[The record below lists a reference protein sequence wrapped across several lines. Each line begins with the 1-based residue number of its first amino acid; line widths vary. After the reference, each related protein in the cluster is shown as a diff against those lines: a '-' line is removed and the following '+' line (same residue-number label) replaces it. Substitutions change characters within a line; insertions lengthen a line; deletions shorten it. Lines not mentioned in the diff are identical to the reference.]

1 MLSAKRRPIFAAGL
15 ILTVAA
21 AIALRALPIA
31 AWPLWLDESWSR
43 WLAEMDWQG
52 LRDSTARYDTHPPFY
67 YSLLKLW
74 LGVAPHTPEGLRLL
88 SVLAGLAM
96 LPLAWICASRV
107 EALRRAPALRL
118 GCAALVAV
126 SPPLVVAAHQAR
138 PYALFALAFALA
150 LWAALR
156 LLKAEP
162 EGRRPWA
169 LWIGFG
175 FALEAVLWLHN
186 LGMLFAAAL
195 SGALFVAL
203 WREGRLRRHFVP
215 LAGVHLV
222 CGLAFLPHFA
232 AMIEQRQAWQSGW
245 LRFVPGDVPD
255 GLASGLAMPGAG
267 AVPLFAAAGFGAAA
281 LLRDKDDRGAGL
293 ILAAAAFLPAMLA
306 LGISTVST
314 PVFLPRT
321 LVPSALPLILLAAA
335 GLAQVRSAAPRGAA
349 VAAMLLLAG
358 IASAGEAQRP
368 PEEKW
373 DGIAAW
379 VEPRMA
385 PGDEVWLLPN
395 EIVLPLGFAAP
406 QTISR
411 LKPRGIPADFPAPQ
425 HRGPRYSGTPAV
437 PGLTEADVR
446 RLVGEARGRGARGV
460 WVVSRFPKLFDPGG
474 ALAASLGAGD
484 AGSGTAF
491 APIGIRHYRL
501 DRDQTRGE
509 RANKP

>member
-1 MLSAKRRPIFAAGL
+1 MLSAKGRLTFAAGL
-15 ILTVAA
+15 ILIVVT

-31 AWPLWLDESWSR
+31 SWPLWLDESWSR

-74 LGVAPHTPEGLRLL
+74 LEVAPHTPEGLRLL

-96 LPLAWICASRV
+96 LPLAWVCASRI
-107 EALRRAPALRL
+107 EALRSAPALRL
-118 GCAALVAV
+118 ASAALVAV

-156 LLKAEP
+156 LLTAE
-162 EGRRPWA
+162 EGRARRLWA

-203 WREGRLRRHFVP
+203 WREGRLRRHFAM
-215 LAGVHLV
+215 LACVHLL

-232 AMIEQRQAWQSGW
+232 AMIEQRRAWQSGW
-245 LRFVPGDVPD
+245 LRFAPGEVPE
-255 GLASGLAMPGAG
+255 GLATGLAMPGVG
-267 AVPLFAAAGFGAAA
+267 ALLLFVAAGFGAAA
-281 LLRDKDDRGAGL
+281 MLRDKGDRGAGL
-293 ILAAAAFLPAMLA
+293 ILAAAAFLPAVLA
-306 LGISTVST
+306 LAISTIST

-335 GLAQVRSAAPRGAA
+335 GLAQLRSAALRGAA
-349 VAAMLLLAG
+349 LGAMLLLAG

-373 DGIAAW
+373 DLIAAW

-385 PGDEVWLLPN
+385 RGDEVWLLPN

-406 QTISR
+406 ETISR

-437 PGLTEADVR
+437 PGLTDADVR
-446 RLVGEARGRGARGV
+446 RLIGEARGRGARGV
-460 WVVSRFPKLFDPGG
+460 WVVSRFPNLFDPGG

-484 AGSGTAF
+484 AGSGMAF

-501 DRDQTRGE
+501 DGKRTGS
-509 RANKP
+509 